1 VDRFNFEGGTA
12 VVTGAASGI
21 GEQVAT
27 NLASRG
33 CDLVLLDVVGD
44 RLEAVAKAIRSKHS
58 TVEVEEHVVDLADPV
73 ATDAVAA
80 TIAQRHPRIRLLVN
94 NAGVALGG
102 RFEEVTLDEFGWVI
116 NVNFLAMV
124 RLTHALLPALR
135 AEPGSHLVNVSSVFG
150 LIAPGGQAAYSAS
163 KFAVRGFTEAL
174 RQELA
179 PAGIGV
185 TCVHPGGIRTRIA
198 ESARLGSGVS
208 AEYAAAHRDDWKAVL
223 TMDPA
228 QAAAIIVDGVDRRR
242 PRVLITG
249 TAKVLDVLARLMPV
263 RYVKLLAA
271 ANRRRREAAAPVSAT
286 PSPAATASTVE

>member
-1 VDRFNFEGGTA
+1 MDRFSFGGGTA

-21 GEQVAT
+21 GEAVAHA
-27 NLASRG
+27 LAERG
-33 CDLVLLDVVGD
+33 SNLVLLDVVGD
-44 RLEAVAKAIRSKHS
+44 RLAGVAAAIRSQHS

-80 TIAQRHPRIRLLVN
+80 AIVDRHPRIRLLVN

-116 NVNFLAMV
+116 DINFLATV
-124 RLTHALLPALR
+124 RLTHRLLPALR
-135 AEPGSHLVNVSSVFG
+135 AEPGSHLVNLSSLFG
-150 LIAPGGQAAYSAS
+150 LIAPGGQAAYAAS

-198 ESARLGSGVS
+198 ESARLGSGVPAS
-208 AEYAAAHRDDWKAVL
+208 MAANREGWKDML

-228 QAAAIIVDGVDRRR
+228 KAAAIIVDGVDRRR

-263 RYVKLLAA
+263 HYVNLVAA
-271 ANRRRREAAAPVSAT
+271 AARRRLSRRPAAAPVAPVT
-286 PSPAATASTVE
+286 STVD

>member
-44 RLEAVAKAIRSKHS
+44 RLEAVAKAIRSQHS

-73 ATDAVAA
+73 ATDAVAG

-116 NVNFLAMV
+116 DVNFLAMV

-135 AEPGSHLVNVSSVFG
+135 AEPGSHLVNVSSLFG

-174 RQELA
+174 RHELA

-198 ESARLGSGVS
+198 ESARLGSAVS
-208 AEYAAAHRDDWKAVL
+208 AEYAAAHRDDWKSLL

-228 QAAAIIVDGVDRRR
+228 QAAAIIVDGIDRRR

-263 RYVKLLAA
+263 GYVKLLAA
-271 ANRRRREAAAPVSAT
+271 ANRRRRESPATAT
-286 PSPAATASTVE
+286 PSPTTSTVE

>member
-1 VDRFNFEGGTA
+1 MDRFNFEGGTA

-27 NLASRG
+27 TLAARG

-44 RLEAVAKAIRSKHS
+44 RLATVAKAIRSQYS
-58 TVEVEEHVVDLADPV
+58 TVDIEEHVVDLADPV

-80 TIAQRHPRIRLLVN
+80 TIVQRHPRIRLLVN

-102 RFEEVTLDEFGWVI
+102 RFEEVTLDEFRWVI
-116 NVNFLAMV
+116 DINFLATV

-135 AEPGSHLVNVSSVFG
+135 AEPGSHLVNLSSLFG

-208 AEYAAAHRDDWKAVL
+208 AAFAAAHRDDWKSFL

-228 QAAAIIVDGVDRRR
+228 KAAAIIVDGVDRRR

-249 TAKVLDVLARLMPV
+249 QAKVLDVLARLMPV
-263 RYVKLLAA
+263 GYVKLLAA
-271 ANRRRREAAAPVSAT
+271 ANRRRRPAQAPAS
-286 PSPAATASTVE
+286 SPAAAASTVE

>member
-33 CDLVLLDVVGD
+33 CNLVLLDVVGD
-44 RLEAVAKAIRSKHS
+44 RLEGVAKAIRSQYS
-58 TVEVEEHVVDLADPV
+58 TVDVEEHVVDLADPA

-80 TIAQRHPRIRLLVN
+80 EIAQRHPRIRLLVN

-116 NVNFLAMV
+116 DVNFLAMV

-135 AEPGSHLVNVSSVFG
+135 AEPGSHLVNVSSLFG

-208 AEYAAAHRDDWKAVL
+208 EAYAAAHRDDWKSLL

-228 QAAAIIVDGVDRRR
+228 KAAAIIVDGVDRRR

-263 RYVKLLAA
+263 SYVKLLAA
-271 ANRRRREAAAPVSAT
+271 ANRRRREAPGPA
-286 PSPAATASTVE
+286 PSPAATASTVD

>member
-33 CDLVLLDVVGD
+33 CNLVLLDVVGD
-44 RLEAVAKAIRSKHS
+44 RLEGVAKAIRSQYS
-58 TVEVEEHVVDLADPV
+58 TVDVEEHVVDLADPA

-80 TIAQRHPRIRLLVN
+80 EIAQRHPRIRLLVN

-116 NVNFLAMV
+116 DVNFLAMV

-135 AEPGSHLVNVSSVFG
+135 AEPGSHLVNVSSLFG